1 MTFSQANRRRHERI
15 TIELEY
21 HLLLNG
27 REYSGKTAN
36 ISISGA
42 YLSSPEPKL
51 ALSSLSQIGNLKI
64 KLNDELL
71 SLKCEIVHLT
81 TKKDEAFPIGAGVC
95 FVDNDDETRLA
106 ILKLIP

>member
-1 MTFSQANRRRHERI
+1 MTFSQADRRRHARI

-27 REYSGKTAN
+27 KEYTGKTAN

-42 YLSSPEPKL
+42 YLSSPVPKL
-51 ALSSLSQIGNLKI
+51 RLSCLSQTGNLNI

-71 SLKCEIVHLT
+71 TLKCEIVHLT
-81 TKKDEAFPIGAGVC
+81 TKEDEAFPIGAGVC
-95 FVDNDDETRLA
+95 FLDNDEQTQQA

>member
-1 MTFSQANRRRHERI
+1 MTSSQADRRRHARV

-27 REYSGKTAN
+27 KEYTGKTAN

-42 YLSSPEPKL
+42 YLSSPESKL
-51 ALSSLSQIGNLKI
+51 TASCVSQIGNLKI

-71 SLKCEIVHLT
+71 SLKCEIVHVT
-81 TKKDEAFPIGAGVC
+81 TKEDEAFPIGAGVC
-95 FVDNDDETRLA
+95 FLDNDEQTHLA